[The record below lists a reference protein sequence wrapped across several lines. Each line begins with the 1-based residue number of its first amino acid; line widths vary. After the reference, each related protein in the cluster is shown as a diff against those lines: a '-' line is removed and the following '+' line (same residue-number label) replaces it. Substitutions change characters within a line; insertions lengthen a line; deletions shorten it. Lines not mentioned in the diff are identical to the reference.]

1 LAPKIQYRTSRIYS
15 LFQKTI
21 QSLTNN
27 DKQIKVVIHV
37 TCGCETTPPP
47 FHSVVYRSR
56 TTVVPASSSSCGSVA
71 LCTRRPWGSL
81 SSCTMRRS
89 WAGSPG
95 TASGTYRTSPPSS
108 LQNPCRHQTTLLSL
122 VSYHHAS
129 DERCK
134 RTIDRGMGSS
144 SPAGKRATMAT
155 VATMRIIILRVVIA
169 VTIPKLWCSRSVEI
183 DGSGKI
189 RGDGWSSA
197 MVRCCMLLYIYTHTK
212 TKDAYIWQHIDAVY
226 CLHYWQSGAASI

>member
-1 LAPKIQYRTSRIYS
+1 VSRYKVIGTQNSIRTSRIYS

-47 FHSVVYRSR
+47 FHSVVYYRT

-108 LQNPCRHQTTLLSL
+108 LQNPCMSPSPVHFSRSYSTTLLKG
-122 VSYHHAS
+122 VN
-129 DERCK
+129 
-134 RTIDRGMGSS
+134 G
-144 SPAGKRATMAT
+144 
-155 VATMRIIILRVVIA
+155 
-169 VTIPKLWCSRSVEI
+169 
-183 DGSGKI
+183 
-189 RGDGWSSA
+189 
-197 MVRCCMLLYIYTHTK
+197 
-212 TKDAYIWQHIDAVY
+212 Q
-226 CLHYWQSGAASI
+226 